1 MERYLDHD
9 GLLQVVQVRLEGVDL
24 TVRGQWGE
32 NELREG
38 RRKGAVK
45 KGRVWEGGAGGRVMG
60 REGNSEEKGVVRTKG
75 GGIVGRT
82 EGEDKGGRNSEEK
95 GGVRTE
101 DENSEEKG
109 GVRTKEG
116 NSEEKGGV
124 RTEDENSEEKGVV
137 RTKGGGGGDSGENG
151 G

>member
-45 KGRVWEGGAGGRVMG
+45 KGRVWEGGTGGRVMG
-60 REGNSEEKGVVRTKG
+60 REGNSEEKGRVRKK
-75 GGIVGRT
+75 GGIVRRREEVRRR
-82 EGEDKGGRNSEEK
+82 EG
-95 GGVRTE
+95 
-101 DENSEEKG
+101 
-109 GVRTKEG
+109 
-116 NSEEKGGV
+116 
-124 RTEDENSEEKGVV
+124 
-137 RTKGGGGGDSGENG
+137 
-151 G
+151 